1 MTIEHFTID
10 DFKEGTEFYTAVM
23 SGESIIAKAL
33 STEEKTEL
41 IRQCL
46 LHEEIVNPSLITN
59 IVLLSLGGSLD
70 DNAFKNEICLF
81 NSLIEFI
88 DIKQELRTEI
98 NKFNTQL
105 CKYFIG
111 VLKGYSLKLNELKID
126 ITNLYWGVIHSVTFA
141 NISTLLNKVDF
152 NIKDVPA
159 IRNAEEIIDSLCIKN
174 NVSKELMNI
183 LFGSGLIEQEAE

>member
-23 SGESIIAKAL
+23 NNEIINAKSLPA
-33 STEEKTEL
+33 EEKIEL
-41 IRQCL
+41 IKQCL
-46 LHEEIVNPSLITN
+46 VHEEITNPSLITN

-70 DNAFKNEICLF
+70 DDVFENEICLF

-88 DIKQELRTEI
+88 DIKQEIRSEI
-98 NKFNTQL
+98 AKFNTQL

-126 ITNLYWGVIHSVTFA
+126 MTNLYWAVIHSVSFN
-141 NISTLLNKVDF
+141 NISSLLNKTDF
-152 NIKDVPA
+152 NISEVPA
-159 IRNAEEIIDSLCIKN
+159 VRNSEEIIDALCVKN
-174 NVSKELMNI
+174 SMSKKLLSMFLGSELM
-183 LFGSGLIEQEAE
+183 EE